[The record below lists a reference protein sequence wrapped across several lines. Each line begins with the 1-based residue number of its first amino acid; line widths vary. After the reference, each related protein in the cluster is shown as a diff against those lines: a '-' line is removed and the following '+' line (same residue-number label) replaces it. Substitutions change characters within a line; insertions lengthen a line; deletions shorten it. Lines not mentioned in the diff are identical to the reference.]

1 MIRVLKAIGW
11 GLAHAYGWVMART
24 ARAIGFWQASVWAG
38 QIRGPFGEMVRQ
50 AFYRRTLRETGD
62 SCTFR
67 FGCNFSC
74 PDIRIGHHVRV
85 GYGTHVGLVD
95 IGDDTL
101 IAAYCS
107 LLSGAHLHDFSRTDI
122 PIRCQPGV
130 VQRVTIGRD
139 CWLGAQVVVMA
150 DIGEGSVIG
159 SGSVVTRPV
168 PPWSVAVG
176 NPARVIRSRRAG
188 CEGVP
193 AKQENDPMDN
203 GTSAASIVGG
213 SGETVREG

>member
-1 MIRVLKAIGW
+1 MTRLLISAAW
-11 GLAHAYGWVMART
+11 GMANAYGRGIALMAR
-24 ARAIGFWQASVWAG
+24 AMGFWQASVWAG

-85 GYGTHVGLVD
+85 GYGTHVGRVD

-122 PIRCQPGV
+122 PIRSQPGV

-159 SGSVVTRPV
+159 SGAVVTRPI

-176 NPARVIRSRRAG
+176 NPARVIRSRRPG
-188 CEGVP
+188 REGVP
-193 AKQENDPMDN
+193 AKPERDAMDS
-203 GTSAASIVGG
+203 GASAGSL
-213 SGETVREG
+213 SGERAGTAREG

>member
-11 GLAHAYGWVMART
+11 GLAHAYGRVLARLVG
-24 ARAIGFWQASVWAG
+24 IMGFAHASVWAG

-50 AFYRRTLRETGD
+50 AFYRRTLRGTGEA
-62 SCTFR
+62 CTFG
-67 FGCNFSC
+67 FGCSFSC
-74 PDIRIGHHVRV
+74 PDIRLGHHVRV
-85 GYGTHVGLVD
+85 GHGTHVGLVD

-101 IAAYCS
+101 IGAYGS
-107 LLSGAHLHDFSRTDI
+107 LLSGGRMHDIRRTDI
-122 PIRCQPGV
+122 PIRLQPGV
-130 VQRVTIGRD
+130 LQRVTIGRD

-176 NPARVIRSRRAG
+176 NPARVIRSRREPEDRSVATEHEAPG
-188 CEGVP
+188 
-193 AKQENDPMDN
+193 D
-203 GTSAASIVGG
+203 G
-213 SGETVREG
+213 SP

>member
-11 GLAHAYGWVMART
+11 GMANAYGWLMARM
-24 ARAIGFWQASVWAG
+24 ARVMGFWQASVWAG

-67 FGCNFSC
+67 FGCSFSC
-74 PDIRIGHHVRV
+74 PDIRVGHHVRV

-122 PIRCQPGV
+122 PIRSQPGV
-130 VQRVTIGRD
+130 VQRVSIGRD
-139 CWLGAQVVVMA
+139 CWLGAQVIVMA

-159 SGSVVTRPV
+159 SGAVVTRPI

-176 NPARVIRSRRAG
+176 NPARVIRSRRTG
-188 CEGVP
+188 SDGVP
-193 AKQENDPMDN
+193 ATREREAMDHD
-203 GTSAASIVGG
+203 ASTASR
-213 SGETVREG
+213 SGHSVETLREG